1 MMFSPT
7 FSSIDMRAPRPIL
20 HCTHTMAV
28 TRAIVAVLCVL
39 FVCPGVPKP
48 PTPPPYVSMRHVR
61 NAVGDVG
68 GRKKGREAR
77 KGKDR
82 NEDWACSELHGS
94 CVCVS
99 AHYLLSILNKK
110 ITPCCALDEGSLPTL
125 THTPPFL

>member
-1 MMFSPT
+1 EQGKIVHFRGGLENQQWVNVCLKEARMMFSPT
-7 FSSIDMRAPRPIL
+7 FSSIDMRAPRPFP

-61 NAVGDVG
+61 NAAGHVG

-77 KGKDR
+77 KGQ
-82 NEDWACSELHGS
+82 E
-94 CVCVS
+94 
-99 AHYLLSILNKK
+99 
-110 ITPCCALDEGSLPTL
+110 
-125 THTPPFL
+125 